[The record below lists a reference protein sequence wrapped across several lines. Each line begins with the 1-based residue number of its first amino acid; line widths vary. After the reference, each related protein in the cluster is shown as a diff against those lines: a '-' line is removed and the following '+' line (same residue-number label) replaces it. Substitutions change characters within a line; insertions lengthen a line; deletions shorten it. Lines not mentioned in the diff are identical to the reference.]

1 MPPIGNDVVDLTA
14 PVNAS
19 KHRDL
24 RFQKKILTDAEI
36 ELVSTAQNPA
46 IMLWSF
52 WACKE
57 TAYKVMKKVS
67 ADIAFLASQWKVKI
81 SKTANVYEKGEVSIA
96 GQAAIFTR
104 LFISD
109 QYVHCIGSDDFREL
123 DKAIWSVDA
132 LPERKDGKKIDPSLF
147 VRDCLIRKV
156 AACFELD
163 YRHLEVRRVKKD
175 GELLPPYIY
184 LNNNKYP
191 ADISL
196 SHDGKFVAYS
206 FIIS

>member
-1 MPPIGNDVVDLTA
+1 M
-14 PVNAS
+14 NAN
-19 KHRDL
+19 KHLDL

-36 ELVSTAQNPA
+36 ELVSAAQNPA
-46 IMLWSF
+46 IALWSF

-67 ADIAFLASQWKVKI
+67 ADITFLPHQWNVKI
-81 SKTANVYEKGEVSIA
+81 SKTADSYEQGEVNIA
-96 GQAAIFTR
+96 GRTLKGKRVAIFTR

-109 QYVHCIGSDDFREL
+109 RYVHCIGSDDFREL

-132 LPERKDGKKIDPSLF
+132 LPDGNDGKKIDPSSF

-156 AACFELD
+156 AACFKLD

-175 GELLPPYIY
+175 GELLPPYIC

-191 ADISL
+191 VDISL
-196 SHDGKFVAYS
+196 SHDGNFVAYS
-206 FIIS
+206 FIGS